1 MARVEAN
8 GVAFDV
14 DVRGA
19 GPQTWVFI
27 HGWACDASTWDAQV
41 ASLAEKYRCV
51 NINLRGRGGSEN
63 VAPYDVSTAARD
75 VIAIMEELATGP
87 SVLCGHSLGG
97 LVALLVNH
105 YSPELVLGIVMGDS
119 PVTAASGGGFAQTVK
134 LIRDAGSM
142 RVIEEPIVE
151 RFFGEETTPEIRERV
166 RSLML
171 DCPVE
176 VGAGMLDRA
185 EILSQKMGELLKD
198 ADRKPFM
205 AIWGATPLGNPERI
219 RSVCPLIRQEPMG
232 DTGHFFQLEQP
243 AITSALLRAFADDVA
258 DDPRLRSRDS
268 E

>member
-8 GVAFDV
+8 GVTFEV
-14 DVRGA
+14 DSRGA

-41 ASLAEKYRCV
+41 ENLAEKYRCV
-51 NINLRGRGGSEN
+51 NVNLRGRGGSEQ
-63 VAPYDVSTAARD
+63 VAPFDVSTAARD

-87 SVLCGHSLGG
+87 AVLCGHSLGG
-97 LVALLVNH
+97 LIALLVNF
-105 YSPELVLGIVMGDS
+105 YRPDLVLGIVMGDS
-119 PVTAASGGGFAQTVK
+119 PVTSASGGGFAQTVK
-134 LIRDAGSM
+134 LIREAGSM
-142 RVIEEPIVE
+142 RVVDEPIVE
-151 RFFGEETTPEIRERV
+151 RFFVEGTPPEVRDRV
-166 RSLML
+166 RTLML
-171 DCPVE
+171 GCPAE

-185 EILSQKMGELLKD
+185 EILSLKMGELLKQ
-198 ADRKPFM
+198 ADQKPFM

-243 AITSALLRAFADDVA
+243 GITSALLRAFADDVA
-258 DDPRLRSRDS
+258 DDPRLRRRES